1 MNACSRPHLID
12 MEISQTESGLGLE
25 ELSCEPSVNAALR
38 QFRLI
43 FGTFHQHFR
52 KVEPKCG
59 TSGAQIWILAEVIRA
74 PGIGISDLSR
84 KLGVQRSTGSL
95 MVRKML
101 HAELLSKKCGLND
114 QRRIRLY
121 VTAKGKKILAMA
133 QKPPDGA
140 LPTALST
147 LSRVELEALCG
158 SLTKV
163 VAKLGLSDEQFEM
176 LPFDRGYEI

>member
-1 MNACSRPHLID
+1 
-12 MEISQTESGLGLE
+12 
-25 ELSCEPSVNAALR
+25 
-38 QFRLI
+38 
-43 FGTFHQHFR
+43 
-52 KVEPKCG
+52 
-59 TSGAQIWILAEVIRA
+59 
-74 PGIGISDLSR
+74 
-84 KLGVQRSTGSL
+84 